1 MSRGK
6 AGVRDL
12 AIGGGLSIAHWNVN
26 GIKSQVYGLKSED
39 ESFREVI
46 KNSDIIFLT
55 ETHASKDL
63 NIFIPNFYVYSQ
75 SRLKCKKTSGGIAVL
90 IRKEFRNRVVIMQS
104 KSEDILRI

>member
-39 ESFREVI
+39 DSFREVI
-46 KNSDIIFLT
+46 KNNDII
-55 ETHASKDL
+55 S
-63 NIFIPNFYVYSQ
+63 
-75 SRLKCKKTSGGIAVL
+75 
-90 IRKEFRNRVVIMQS
+90 
-104 KSEDILRI
+104 